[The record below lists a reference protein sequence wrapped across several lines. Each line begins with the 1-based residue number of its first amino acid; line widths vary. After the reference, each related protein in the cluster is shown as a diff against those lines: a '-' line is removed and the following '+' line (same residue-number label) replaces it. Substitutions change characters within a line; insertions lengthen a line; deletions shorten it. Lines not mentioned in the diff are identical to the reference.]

1 MPLPAYAVI
10 IAGGYGTRFWPL
22 SRRDRPKQFL
32 PLTGKG
38 SLLQQTY
45 RRLARLFPRGRIYVV
60 GNADHRAL
68 LRRQL

>member
-32 PLTGKG
+32 PLAPPRTGQAGKE
-38 SLLQQTY
+38 SLLQHTQTKSVWLHIGDEN
-45 RRLARLFPRGRIYVV
+45 R
-60 GNADHRAL
+60 
-68 LRRQL
+68 